1 MISNCLF
8 CPVCLVRGEALSLL
22 SFLNVASN
30 QILSYWTIIFDNLD
44 LSINANK
51 QKMMTFISSLSND
64 GIFEKYIF
72 DYLTWNQMSQFLNP
86 WSKINRLKIFL
97 HDLIREINF
106 RWRMSCSS
114 HEPRSWWA
122 RVCVTSC
129 TTIYCNNH
137 CQDPDGKGLLILFL
151 YFLEFK

>member
-64 GIFEKYIF
+64 GISEKYIF

-114 HEPRSWWA
+114 HEPRSWRA
-122 RVCVTSC
+122 RVWVTSC

-137 CQDPDGKGLLILFL
+137 SQDPDGKGLLILFL